1 MYTRFLISTMHLMC
15 LNDLISKT
23 FNPCLSEVRSENSLV
38 ICQQPWFKHLKFDY
52 FFCYV
57 GTNTYLLCKL
67 FEKNKCKSAHFY
79 WASWWLSVKN
89 HLPRQEKQIPSL
101 SQEDP
106 LEKKVSTHCLG
117 NPMDRGARRA
127 TDHGVAKSHT
137 WFSY

>member
-1 MYTRFLISTMHLMC
+1 MYTRFPISTMHLMC

-89 HLPRQEKQIPSL
+89 PSATTGEADSILESGRSSGEESVNSLPGKP
-101 SQEDP
+101 
-106 LEKKVSTHCLG
+106 
-117 NPMDRGARRA
+117 
-127 TDHGVAKSHT
+127 HGQRSPAGYRPWGCKESHVI
-137 WFSY
+137 